1 VWALDPDRLSLYPP
15 TEFDEGY
22 QFEDVDSRYTLSDGT
37 RNLDVYYVQG
47 SPHAEGMVM
56 AYLPKEKILMVAD
69 IYTPGAPMQATP
81 PAAALNLY
89 ENIKGYKLDVQ
100 TIAGLH
106 GRSGTWAEF
115 LQFVQKPN

>member
-1 VWALDPDRLSLYPP
+1 
-15 TEFDEGY
+15 
-22 QFEDVDSRYTLSDGT
+22 
-37 RNLDVYYVQG
+37 
-47 SPHAEGMVM
+47 
-56 AYLPKEKILMVAD
+56 MVAD
-69 IYTPGAPMQATP
+69 IYTPGAPRQATP